1 MQRQHILLITSPI
14 LLISLLLFLSLA
26 RPQCQFQNMER
37 LEVHVTN
44 RLIYP
49 LIPVEGGTFMMGATS
64 EQGSEA
70 DSDEKPAHRVA
81 VGNFFIGE
89 TEVTQGLW
97 YDVMGTNPSYFQG
110 SKSSFSSRW
119 RELPVENVSWDDCQE
134 FINRLNNRRN
144 EMDLGDYPHW
154 KFRLPTEAEWEY
166 AARGGSKSRGYKYS
180 GSNNIND
187 VAWYWENSGQQY
199 GLSQRG
205 GYWDKKQPHPVGM
218 KRVNELGIYDMS
230 GNVWEWC
237 QDWYSS
243 SYYGSSPTTNPCN
256 TQSASWRVLRGG
268 SWYEDRARYC
278 RVANRNY
285 CNPVIRDNSVGL
297 RLVLA
302 P

>member
-1 MQRQHILLITSPI
+1 MKRQHILLITSPS

-26 RPQCQFQNMER
+26 RPQCQFKNIER

-70 DSDEKPAHRVA
+70 ESDEKPAHRVT

-97 YDVMGTNPSYFQG
+97 YDVMGTNPSDFQG
-110 SKSSFSSRW
+110 SNSAFSSRW

-187 VAWYWENSGQQY
+187 VAWYDGNSNM
-199 GLSQRG
+199 SQG
-205 GYWDKKQPHPVGM
+205 GTQTHPVGT
-218 KRVNELGIYDMS
+218 KQANELGIYDMS
-230 GNVWEWC
+230 GNVYEWC

-243 SYYGSSPTTNPCN
+243 SYYGNSPNSNPCN
-256 TQSASWRVLRGG
+256 TQSASYRVLRGG
-268 SWYEDRARYC
+268 SWFNYAQNC
-278 RVANRNY
+278 RVAFRYDGFPDFRYFNY
-285 CNPVIRDNSVGL
+285 GL

>member
-1 MQRQHILLITSPI
+1 MKRQHILLITSPS

-26 RPQCQFQNMER
+26 RPQRQFQNMER

-70 DSDEKPAHRVA
+70 DSDEKPAHRVS

-97 YDVMGTNPSYFQG
+97 YDVMGTNPSDFQG
-110 SKSSFSSRW
+110 SNSAFSSRW

-187 VAWYWENSGQQY
+187 VAWYDGNSNM
-199 GLSQRG
+199 SQG
-205 GYWDKKQPHPVGM
+205 GTQTHPVGT
-218 KRVNELGIYDMS
+218 KQANELGIYDMS
-230 GNVWEWC
+230 GNVYEWC

-243 SYYGSSPTTNPCN
+243 SYYGNSPNSNPCN
-256 TQSASWRVLRGG
+256 TQSASYRVLRGG
-268 SWYEDRARYC
+268 SWFNYAQNC
-278 RVANRNY
+278 RVAFRYDGFPDFRYFNY
-285 CNPVIRDNSVGL
+285 GL